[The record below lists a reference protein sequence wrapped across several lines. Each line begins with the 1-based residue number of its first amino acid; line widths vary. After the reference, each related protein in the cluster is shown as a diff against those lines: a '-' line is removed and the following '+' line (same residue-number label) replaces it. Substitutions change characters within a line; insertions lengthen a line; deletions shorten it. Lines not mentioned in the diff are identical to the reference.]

1 MTCRFVCIF
10 MYSFVRARLFFGMQN
25 GLRSPQSLEI
35 SPLLVLE
42 DDDRCRLAGMV
53 GVVGGSVVFL
63 AGTANRTARS
73 GKKPFAIIV
82 CQFPAFPTR
91 STPVW
96 HTFSYAAQATY
107 VGKMVPVCRCHF
119 CILLIPIYFLRIILT
134 MRQFHMRLACFG
146 TLEGDDD

>member
-10 MYSFVRARLFFGMQN
+10 RYSFVQARLFFGMQN
-25 GLRSPQSLEI
+25 GLRSPQSLKI

-42 DDDRCRLAGMV
+42 DEDCCRLAGMV

-63 AGTANRTARS
+63 AGRANRTSRY

-82 CQFPAFPTR
+82 RQFPAFPTR
-91 STPVW
+91 SNPVW
-96 HTFSYAAQATY
+96 HTFSYTTQATY
-107 VGKMVPVCRCHF
+107 VRKMVPKCRCHF
-119 CILLIPIYFLRIILT
+119 CILLIPTYFLQIILT
-134 MRQFHMRLACFG
+134 MLQFHMRLACFG